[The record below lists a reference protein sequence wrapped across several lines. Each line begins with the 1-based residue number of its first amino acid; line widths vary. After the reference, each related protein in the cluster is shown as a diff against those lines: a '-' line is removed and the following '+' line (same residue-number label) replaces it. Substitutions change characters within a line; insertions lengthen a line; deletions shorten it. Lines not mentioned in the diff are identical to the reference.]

1 MVQLSRSSTSPLHG
15 RVQSGLRSEAAT
27 STATSGDRTS
37 HRSPSERGETSPA
50 SPTSTA
56 RESARFVSASS
67 LLDERE
73 NAARGAKRRRE
84 DDDQDGEGA
93 RSDGADDSGGGGA
106 TAPSPAEL
114 APEAS
119 DANSSS
125 APAPSLADLAQQ
137 QQQVSELLPRLVS
150 IGETLGD
157 RVKALETLL
166 GSQQS
171 SESAA
176 APLRVQVVA
185 RGPGSSAD
193 DRSSA
198 AHALIAA
205 SLKNSA
211 ELLSRE
217 ADLRLLLQS
226 LEATA
231 ISEDPKVQ
239 IPDAAGQVLRKS
251 KSVKLRF
258 SDKTLDGTL
267 LSEQQQEIDK
277 AHRAYLLVVR
287 DQLKSAKKVEA
298 DAVASKLEEEQQALL
313 DKLEDVFETT
323 PALPSEVK
331 ASEHSAAL
339 TASSNAW
346 AARRLELLT
355 KKKAARMKREA
366 KKEQLAKAKLEKL
379 QADQRGSVRTFVENV
394 IDVKLAEQAGAE
406 GSGEASSG
414 DIDIDAQIEDLR
426 SKAAEQQRIAASLEK
441 QQKRKKASSSSSSK
455 AKKSK
460 QQQQQQQ
467 QQQKSK
473 QQQQQQQ
480 QQKGASSSKNGKRAK
495 GPPSSARANSGGKK
509 KGARITARD
518 GGRGGN

>member
-1 MVQLSRSSTSPLHG
+1 M
-15 RVQSGLRSEAAT
+15 
-27 STATSGDRTS
+27 
-37 HRSPSERGETSPA
+37 
-50 SPTSTA
+50 
-56 RESARFVSASS
+56 
-67 LLDERE
+67 
-73 NAARGAKRRRE
+73 
-84 DDDQDGEGA
+84 
-93 RSDGADDSGGGGA
+93 
-106 TAPSPAEL
+106 
-114 APEAS
+114 
-119 DANSSS
+119 
-125 APAPSLADLAQQ
+125 
-137 QQQVSELLPRLVS
+137 
-150 IGETLGD
+150 
-157 RVKALETLL
+157 
-166 GSQQS
+166 
-171 SESAA
+171 
-176 APLRVQVVA
+176 A

-460 QQQQQQQ
+460 QQP
-467 QQQKSK
+467 
-473 QQQQQQQ
+473 
-480 QQKGASSSKNGKRAK
+480 A
-495 GPPSSARANSGGKK
+495 
-509 KGARITARD
+509 
-518 GGRGGN
+518 GGREAVHC